1 VTALPLAAPLRSRNT
16 PGAGHLGPRGS
27 LLPPS
32 LVAALL
38 ALVAILTATS
48 RATPTAAAM
57 PSTDPRSVADL
68 PDRPAFRL
76 DSTRKGQIARCLFTS
91 AHPCFA
97 HLPPAP
103 RRR

>member
-1 VTALPLAAPLRSRNT
+1 MTALPLAAPLRSRNT

-48 RATPTAAAM
+48 RAEPSAAA
-57 PSTDPRSVADL
+57 DFRSVADL
-68 PDRPAFRL
+68 PEPAAFQLASTPQRQFRNCPAPL
-76 DSTRKGQIARCLFTS
+76 PAR
-91 AHPCFA
+91 HFA
-97 HLPPAP
+97 HLHETP
-103 RRR
+103 